1 VAPWIGDLEPS
12 RELRPVKVSPLKLR
26 ALVLMVSVIG
36 ISLFVTAG
44 TASGVG
50 AITVSNASPAAGA
63 TITMT
68 STGWSAGHE
77 VIIAVTG
84 AERALAR
91 VAADASGSVHARV
104 TIPENVNL
112 DFNLLSVTGT
122 AASGVPQQIVTPLA
136 VHRAGH
142 APVPTRPWPLV
153 LVLLAIA
160 AALLVV
166 SLMTTKPA
174 ARLAAN

>member
-1 VAPWIGDLEPS
+1 VAPRRRDLEPS
-12 RELRPVKVSPLKLR
+12 RELCPVRFARLQRR
-26 ALVLMVSVIG
+26 ALALAVSLIG
-36 ISLFVTAG
+36 IVLFMTAED
-44 TASGVG
+44 ASGVG
-50 AITVSNASPAAGA
+50 QLTVSNASPAAGA

-68 STGWSAGHE
+68 SDGWSAGDD
-77 VIIAVTG
+77 VTIAVTG

-91 VAADASGSVHARV
+91 VAADASGAVHARV
-104 TIPENVNL
+104 TIPHNVKL

-142 APVPTRPWPLV
+142 APAPTRPWPLV
-153 LVLLAIA
+153 LLLLAVA

-174 ARLAAN
+174 ARLAPG